1 MLSAVPIIS
10 GGEGGG
16 GVDVCRGK
24 PTCFGFILDWFG

>member
-16 GVDVCRGK
+16 VDVCRGK
-24 PTCFGFILDWFG
+24 LTCFGFILDWFG